1 MAHSHNYYV
10 YIMTNK
16 HKNVLYVGITNS
28 LWRRV
33 YEHENGLIE
42 GFTKKYNCHYLIYYE
57 HFTNIDL
64 AIKRE
69 KEIKGWRREKKDALI
84 ATTNPQFKFINDK
97 VKSL

>member
-1 MAHSHNYYV
+1 M
-10 YIMTNK
+10 
-16 HKNVLYVGITNS
+16 LYVGVTNS
-28 LWRRV
+28 LARRV

-69 KEIKGWRREKKDALI
+69 KQIKGWRREKKDALI
-84 ATTNPQFKFINDK
+84 ATTNPQLQFLNQKE
-97 VKSL
+97 KSL

>member
-1 MAHSHNYYV
+1 MARSHNYYV

-28 LWRRV
+28 LGRRV

-42 GFTKKYNCHYLIYYE
+42 GFTKKYNCFYLVYYE

-84 ATTNPQFKFINDK
+84 VKFNPQLKFFNNEA
-97 VKSL
+97 KSL

>member
-1 MAHSHNYYV
+1 
-10 YIMTNK
+10 MTNK
-16 HKNVLYVGITNS
+16 HKNVLYVGVTNS
-28 LWRRV
+28 LARRV
-33 YEHENGLIE
+33 YKHENGLMK

-57 HFTNIDL
+57 CFTNINL

-84 ATTNPQFKFINDK
+84 ATTNPQIKFNNDE